1 MSLDGVD
8 ITSGDTI
15 GPIEL
20 NTGVNEFVIAISE
33 DDMLPREYIVLI
45 NRADVGDVEGEIP
58 YELANIWTPR
68 WVNPAFAQPADTFD
82 VEVRAASLPVA
93 GWTAE
98 LRNDIRSWDAE
109 VTVRTGKVYYGRED
123 GYIFTVTVPDDISP
137 ELFSLVL
144 INNQEKFITSANCLK
159 VVQDFEEDFYILH
172 ISDEHVM
179 RPKAEHPN
187 GSSHPDPRYN
197 NGSIE
202 MVNWATDSINIINPR
217 FVLHTGDNVQ
227 FWHESNSTQPL
238 ETVGKPNLI
247 NYRNAKLQYKVPT
260 LMVGG
265 NHDTGYTPQYILF
278 DEWHEHYEKVMGQR
292 AFSLR
297 LGSFYVI
304 TSEWTIDE
312 HIQYSKDQLA
322 ASFDDPSIKFRL
334 WASHYYDGLG
344 KPRTIM
350 TEEKP
355 IDLGLIGHGHKA
367 QTVQETPFPVHMTAS
382 GLSGMEHSF
391 YNFNKEQDG
400 SWICP
405 QITSR
410 ENGIDRFKF
419 FEDWGTNPIVSQ
431 TFESDNNGTQT
442 ENKVSI
448 LNRVRQNFYDGR
460 VRFLMQKGEY
470 EVEGGTILAQYDYD
484 GNKTAV
490 VVQVDIAPAISD
502 SEPVTTEISIKKAE
516 PKPLFEDDFEDG
528 ASNWTVTS
536 GGWSIVN
543 VDGSNQY
550 EKDDNYS
557 NTTIGFAVLRN
568 YISPNGVSS
577 SEWTDYSVEAD
588 MTIMHKE
595 ADFRAELSARF
606 HDNNRRYSFALMN
619 NLIQIRKRNTGE
631 GSIAQKTYPIEEGK
645 NYHVR
650 GVLVGN
656 KLEMWVNGV
665 KELEVVDDGLRGEP
679 VIENGT
685 IALNTY
691 KASVQYDNVKV
702 IDAADFPPEEPEP
715 PVTDIILDDLIV
727 AEDMNLENTIQLTP
741 DDNVYSAEVPFDT
754 TEIYLM
760 AVVNSSAMYS
770 LHLEGKEIT
779 SGSTVG
785 PIELTTGDNRIVLE
799 ILEDGRQP
807 REYIV
812 LIKRASIVDIEV
824 DPSNILVT
832 REGPN
837 PAGLCLSYV
846 TDSDLYERK
855 YTMEEVI
862 KNHNFGTIRWP
873 MGTLAMYYAW
883 NSMDEDGNFHYP
895 IEPRYVLPD
904 NLYNNFPW
912 ASVEGEPG
920 KMHNEM
926 NFDEF
931 LTLAKNTGATPVV
944 CVNVGGDLYPG
955 ATIDYDELKKLAAE
969 QVRYA
974 KEQGLTGIYWE
985 IGNEVEF
992 VFDNAKLPH
1001 LTEAQRVQM
1010 YIDRYH
1016 EFYDVMIAEDPTAKI
1031 GVGLN
1036 LAAQKDNWQM
1046 PVIEGCKDIMDFV
1059 VTHQYGGHHFTGAGI
1074 PAAYEGYLNN
1084 DYSMATHAI
1093 QKINLISSYIDELGV
1108 DANGIPYSEKLEIVV
1123 SEYSSH
1129 RGDG

>member
-1 MSLDGVD
+1 
-8 ITSGDTI
+8 
-15 GPIEL
+15 
-20 NTGVNEFVIAISE
+20 
-33 DDMLPREYIVLI
+33 
-45 NRADVGDVEGEIP
+45 
-58 YELANIWTPR
+58 
-68 WVNPAFAQPADTFD
+68 
-82 VEVRAASLPVA
+82 
-93 GWTAE
+93 
-98 LRNDIRSWDAE
+98 
-109 VTVRTGKVYYGRED
+109 
-123 GYIFTVTVPDDISP
+123 
-137 ELFSLVL
+137 
-144 INNQEKFITSANCLK
+144 
-159 VVQDFEEDFYILH
+159 
-172 ISDEHVM
+172 
-179 RPKAEHPN
+179 
-187 GSSHPDPRYN
+187 
-197 NGSIE
+197 

-247 NYRNAKLQYKVPT
+247 NYRDAKLQYKVPT

-577 SEWTDYSVEAD
+577 SEWTDY
-588 MTIMHKE
+588 KG
-595 ADFRAELSARF
+595 L
-606 HDNNRRYSFALMN
+606 
-619 NLIQIRKRNTGE
+619 QI
-631 GSIAQKTYPIEEGK
+631 
-645 NYHVR
+645 
-650 GVLVGN
+650 
-656 KLEMWVNGV
+656 
-665 KELEVVDDGLRGEP
+665 
-679 VIENGT
+679 
-685 IALNTY
+685 
-691 KASVQYDNVKV
+691 
-702 IDAADFPPEEPEP
+702 F
-715 PVTDIILDDLIV
+715 
-727 AEDMNLENTIQLTP
+727 
-741 DDNVYSAEVPFDT
+741 
-754 TEIYLM
+754 
-760 AVVNSSAMYS
+760 
-770 LHLEGKEIT
+770 
-779 SGSTVG
+779 
-785 PIELTTGDNRIVLE
+785 
-799 ILEDGRQP
+799 GR
-807 REYIV
+807 
-812 LIKRASIVDIEV
+812 
-824 DPSNILVT
+824 
-832 REGPN
+832 
-837 PAGLCLSYV
+837 
-846 TDSDLYERK
+846 
-855 YTMEEVI
+855 
-862 KNHNFGTIRWP
+862 
-873 MGTLAMYYAW
+873 
-883 NSMDEDGNFHYP
+883 
-895 IEPRYVLPD
+895 
-904 NLYNNFPW
+904 
-912 ASVEGEPG
+912 
-920 KMHNEM
+920 
-926 NFDEF
+926 
-931 LTLAKNTGATPVV
+931 
-944 CVNVGGDLYPG
+944 
-955 ATIDYDELKKLAAE
+955 LAA
-969 QVRYA
+969 
-974 KEQGLTGIYWE
+974 
-985 IGNEVEF
+985 
-992 VFDNAKLPH
+992 
-1001 LTEAQRVQM
+1001 
-1010 YIDRYH
+1010 
-1016 EFYDVMIAEDPTAKI
+1016 
-1031 GVGLN
+1031 
-1036 LAAQKDNWQM
+1036 
-1046 PVIEGCKDIMDFV
+1046 
-1059 VTHQYGGHHFTGAGI
+1059 
-1074 PAAYEGYLNN
+1074 
-1084 DYSMATHAI
+1084 
-1093 QKINLISSYIDELGV
+1093 
-1108 DANGIPYSEKLEIVV
+1108 
-1123 SEYSSH
+1123 
-1129 RGDG
+1129 